1 MMSGGLSSLKA
12 GHTCLVVLSSAG
24 SVDITGYSGSVS
36 GRSVRDAVEVL
47 RGQSVR
53 VAVATPNGAE
63 AEMHADSDDTATWL
77 RDPANRQLL
86 SSPLS
91 VAELLK
97 QDNIVMGYWGL
108 VLPSSLGGVSD
119 LAHDAALGNLVKKF
133 VAANKPICAVGYG
146 VTGLCKA
153 FSDSDKWCFSGWN
166 LTAVSNFEVARY
178 PFFSKLPLII
188 EDFVKD
194 HGGFYNCSV
203 VDAVHVVVD
212 RSLITGQNDNSTALA
227 VQNFVWL
234 CQRSPTQ

>member
-1 MMSGGLSSLKA
+1 MRVVCV
-12 GHTCLVVLSSAG
+12 GH
-24 SVDITGYSGSVS
+24 
-36 GRSVRDAVEVL
+36 
-47 RGQSVR
+47 
-53 VAVATPNGAE
+53 AE
-63 AEMHADSDDTATWL
+63 
-77 RDPANRQLL
+77 
-86 SSPLS
+86 
-91 VAELLK
+91 
-97 QDNIVMGYWGL
+97 
-108 VLPSSLGGVSD
+108 
-119 LAHDAALGNLVKKF
+119 
-133 VAANKPICAVGYG
+133 PICAVGYG

-194 HGGFYNCSV
+194 HGGFYNCTPPLPSVRFVCRAWPVLCVRSASVIELTSVCLYVLPFVGSV

-234 CQRSPTQ
+234 CQRAQ